1 MMHVLPMLLEYT
13 LQFLTHLIRAPTQ
26 ELTDDVVAPAKE
38 DAMANDES
46 VPAPDMPKEVS
57 DAANAAAPDAAEIL
71 KEASDAA
78 NAAAPA
84 PAAEVSLD
92 ATENWCLCCIP
103 CAYKSPP
110 IISYVLTRAS
120 FDLPPGFCGCGCRCC
135 ARHSGNQR

>member
-1 MMHVLPMLLEYT
+1 VSFVMMHVLPMLLEYT

-78 NAAAPA
+78 PA

-92 ATENWCLCCIP
+92 ATEVGVFAACP
-103 CAYKSPP
+103 
-110 IISYVLTRAS
+110 VLTNHLPS
-120 FDLPPGFCGCGCRCC
+120 FLMF
-135 ARHSGNQR
+135 